1 MNIRFPP
8 QSIDII
14 IQVIAKHLYLGIIKS
29 KINISYQYFGR
40 YISIFR
46 SHLTVYSI
54 ICLKLLV
61 YIRLTKVNQRN
72 IILMYGNLQYII

>member
-46 SHLTVYSI
+46 THLTVYSI
-54 ICLKLLV
+54 ICLKLLA